1 MRPKETNKVLK
12 TDLRE
17 MEIYIVR
24 QRIQNNVLKRFS
36 ELQEYTM
43 TKWNWKTMHRPNKF
57 SKEAKNHQKQRN
69 QS

>member
-17 MEIYIVR
+17 MEIYILSDKEF
-24 QRIQNNVLKRFS
+24 RIMFLKEFS

-43 TKWNWKTMHRPNKF
+43 TKWN
-57 SKEAKNHQKQRN
+57 
-69 QS
+69 